1 MSAEGTADAP
11 FEISIEGV
19 THPWGRDTIS
29 AKEIRELGSI
39 PPDCAVVAVDLAD
52 GKEHVLEDDEVHRV
66 PPLEPG
72 KPVVKRTNFK
82 RGDRR

>member
-1 MSAEGTADAP
+1 MSTEGAAGY
-11 FEISIEGV
+11 EISIEGQ

-29 AKEIRELGSI
+29 VAEIRDLGSI
-39 PPDCAVVAVDLAD
+39 PDDCQVVAVNLEN
-52 GKEHVLEDDEVHRV
+52 GEEHVLDEDDVHSV

-82 RGDRR
+82 RAS

>member
-1 MSAEGTADAP
+1 MSTEGTPGAP
-11 FEISIEGV
+11 YEISIEGQ

-29 AKEIRELGSI
+29 VAEIRELGDI
-39 PPDCAVVAVDLAD
+39 PQDARVVAVDLVE
-52 GKEHVLEDDEVHRV
+52 GHERVLDEDAVHEI

-82 RGDRR
+82 RAS